1 MTSVEMDHHND
12 LHPAVKIKADP
23 QPEVCFAERPRAR
36 IGRPPA
42 TVGYAAMSREQLLEE
57 CRELH
62 KREGIA
68 AFTFEALKRSKLYY
82 VLYNKGLKLADVLRE
97 LGLEEEY
104 RRRLETKP
112 IRRAG
117 RETLRWTWARIL
129 SVAREV
135 AEREGSLPAAL
146 WFQSNGYGPLVAALY
161 KLGQTWADLRSA
173 LQDFSNSNFVE
184 SRNGLRWLS
193 HAEASLS
200 NFLYTRGIEHRKGGK
215 YPETY
220 AEESGRQYGIYDL
233 TFLAADGKWIDV
245 EVWGD
250 SPHGLAAEYGVKR
263 AAKEKFNR
271 ENNQDF
277 LGVGFR
283 DCYEEKS
290 LTAILEPF
298 IGKITPFRFDKPTD
312 PLIHS
317 THWSNADELLDYAR
331 QLASEMSDG
340 RFPTEEWL
348 RKRGKWAS
356 RPGEAYN
363 TLAVYI
369 KTWLGGVRS
378 LRRLLDQEHASTIE
392 WTAEKA
398 IQAYKA
404 FHEQHGMT
412 PDQARQRY
420 VRKGDIDRA
429 VYLEGT
435 RIGAAVL
442 KYVGGAKA
450 ARAHL
455 GIGLVRNQK
464 WTRELIMSETKKIIA
479 RHGLSPIQL
488 TYDHRIGRTQLPVE
502 AKQKTGQLIDAAN
515 RICGGMSTVLAEI
528 GFVPPSRY
536 RGHKP
541 KRRG

>member
-1 MTSVEMDHHND
+1 MDQDND
-12 LHPAVKIKADP
+12 LHPAVKIIGDP
-23 QPEVCFAERPRAR
+23 QPEVSLAERPRAR

-57 CRELH
+57 CRQLY

-82 VLYNKGLKLADVLRE
+82 VLYNKGLKLADVLAE

-104 RRRLETKP
+104 RRRLETMP

-117 RETLRWTWARIL
+117 RDTLRWTWARIL

-146 WFQSNGYGPLVAALY
+146 WFQSNGNGSLVAALY
-161 KLGQTWADLRSA
+161 NLGKTWADLRSA

-200 NFLYTRGIEHRKGGK
+200 NFLYARGIEHRKGGK
-215 YPETY
+215 YPEAY

-233 TFLAADGKWIDV
+233 TFLSANGRWIDV

-263 AAKEKFNR
+263 TAKEKFNR

-277 LGVGFR
+277 LGIGFR

-312 PLIHS
+312 PLVHS
-317 THWSNADELLDYAR
+317 THWSNADELLAYAR
-331 QLASEMSDG
+331 QLAGEMPDG

-363 TLAVYI
+363 TLSVYI
-369 KTWLGGVRS
+369 KTWLGGVRN

-392 WTAEKA
+392 WTREKA
-398 IQAYKA
+398 LQAYKA
-404 FHEQHGMT
+404 FYERYGMT
-412 PDQARQRY
+412 TDQARQQY
-420 VRKGDIDRA
+420 DRKHTVSQD
-429 VYLEGT
+429 VYLEAA
-435 RIGAAVL
+435 RIGAAVS
-442 KYVGGAKA
+442 KYAGGATAAKA
-450 ARAHL
+450 FL
-455 GIGLVRNQK
+455 GIDAVRNHK
-464 WTRELIMSETKKIIA
+464 WTRERIVSETKEIIA
-479 RHGLSPIQL
+479 HYGLSPIQL
-488 TYDHRIGRTQLPVE
+488 QYDQRIGRIQLSPE
-502 AKQKTGQLIDAAN
+502 LKQKVGQLIDAAN
-515 RICGGMSTVLAEI
+515 RTCGGMSVLLSEI
-528 GFVPPSRY
+528 GFVPPPRY
-536 RGHKP
+536 HRG
-541 KRRG
+541 RRQTRDARHR